1 MNMAGRTNTSHRRCH
16 TDAYKG
22 KITMTVKAILF
33 GSIGTLVE
41 TSDFQRRAFNQ
52 AFAQARLDWNW
63 DTETYARLLT
73 KSGGQERI
81 QNFADERSI
90 TVNSHQLHQH
100 KTVFFNNLLAN
111 EHLPLRPGVRG
122 IIDYAKM
129 HDIRLAFVTATSRAN
144 IDATFLTLGDQIS
157 RKDFAFIGDVSMVS
171 APKPNPDI
179 YKRALAD
186 LNLDAHNCIA
196 IEDTATSMHAALA
209 AGLRCIAF
217 PGAYAKA
224 HDFTDALLITQNL
237 SSDNFQATRP
247 K

>member
-1 MNMAGRTNTSHRRCH
+1 
-16 TDAYKG
+16 
-22 KITMTVKAILF
+22 MTVKAILF

-41 TSDFQRRAFNQ
+41 TSNFQRHAFNQ
-52 AFAQARLDWNW
+52 AFAQAGLDWNW
-63 DTETYARLLT
+63 DTATYERLLT
-73 KSGGQERI
+73 KSGGRKRI
-81 QNFADERSI
+81 QDFADERSI

-100 KTVFFNNLLAN
+100 KTEIFDNLMAN
-111 EHLPLRPGVRG
+111 EDLPLRPGVTG

-129 HDIRLAFVTATSRAN
+129 HDISLAFVTATSRAN
-144 IDATFLTLGDQIS
+144 IDATFLALGDQIY
-157 RKDFAFIGDVSMVS
+157 REDFAFIGDVTMVS

-179 YKRALAD
+179 YERALVE
-186 LNLDAHNCIA
+186 LNLAAHDCIA
-196 IEDTATSMHAALA
+196 IEDTATSMHAALT

-237 SSDNFQATRP
+237 SSDDFQITRP

>member
-1 MNMAGRTNTSHRRCH
+1 MTM
-16 TDAYKG
+16 
-22 KITMTVKAILF
+22 TMTVKAILF

-52 AFAQARLDWNW
+52 AFTQAGLDWNW
-63 DTETYARLLT
+63 DTETYMRLLK
-73 KSGGQERI
+73 KSGGQQRI
-81 QNFADERSI
+81 QSYANTRSI
-90 TVNSHQLHQH
+90 NVDAYQLHQR
-100 KTVFFNNLLAN
+100 KTKIFDTFMAS
-111 EHLPLRPGVRG
+111 EHLPLRPGVAD
-122 IIDYAKM
+122 IIDYAKT
-129 HDIRLAFVTATSRAN
+129 HDMGLAFVTATSQAN
-144 IDATFLTLGDQIS
+144 IDATFLALGDQIN

-179 YKRALAD
+179 YERALAD

-217 PGAYAKA
+217 PGAYARA

-237 SSDNFQATRP
+237 SSDNFQDTLP